1 MPARDI
7 DVRGVAWSGAAIAAA
22 ILVVVGAVLLLLD
35 LWHVAPGADRVRTPY
50 DLAIE
55 GPALQSA
62 PQRDLR
68 DERASKARILATSA
82 WVDDANGI
90 VRIPIATAMRL
101 LVERS
106 GERTGAAGPGAASS
120 SAAAGPVVTS
130 SPPPPETA
138 SSAAGAPR

>member
-22 ILVVVGAVLLLLD
+22 ILVVVGAVLLLLR
-35 LWHVAPGADRVRTPY
+35 LWHVAPGPDRVRTPY
-50 DLAIE
+50 DLVIE

-62 PQRDLR
+62 PQPDLR

-106 GERTGAAGPGAASS
+106 GEGAGGPA
-120 SAAAGPVVTS
+120 SAAASTPTVAPDVTS
-130 SPPPPETA
+130 SPPPPEAA